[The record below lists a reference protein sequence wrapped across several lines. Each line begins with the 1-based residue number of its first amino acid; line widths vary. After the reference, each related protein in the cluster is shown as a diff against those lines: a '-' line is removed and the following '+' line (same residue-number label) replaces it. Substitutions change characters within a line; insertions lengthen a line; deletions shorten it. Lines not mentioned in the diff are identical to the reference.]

1 MQITGNDLI
10 AAFEQFAPP
19 SLAIPHDPIGIQ
31 IGDGN
36 RVIHTVLVTLDVRP
50 AVVEEAVAL
59 HADMIFAH
67 HPVVFHPA
75 KNLNYADPQ
84 HALYAELIR
93 QNILVY
99 AAHTNY
105 DRASGGMNDVLATTL
120 GLADVQPFI
129 ADGEGTNMG
138 RIGQL
143 PTTMSLA
150 AFIDQVKQQLEL
162 NGVRV
167 IARNL
172 QRPVRTVAVLGGSG
186 SEWWPDALAAGA
198 DVYVTG
204 DVTYHT
210 GHDMLAADLP
220 VIDAGHHI
228 EHVMKQAV
236 RTKLMSWAQENDWAV
251 QILAAALNTDPFTF
265 R

>member
-120 GLADVQPFI
+120 GLADVQPLSRMVR
-129 ADGEGTNMG
+129 A
-138 RIGQL
+138 
-143 PTTMSLA
+143 PT
-150 AFIDQVKQQLEL
+150 
-162 NGVRV
+162 
-167 IARNL
+167 
-172 QRPVRTVAVLGGSG
+172 
-186 SEWWPDALAAGA
+186 WDALGNCRPQC
-198 DVYVTG
+198 
-204 DVTYHT
+204 HWR
-210 GHDMLAADLP
+210 HLL
-220 VIDAGHHI
+220 
-228 EHVMKQAV
+228 
-236 RTKLMSWAQENDWAV
+236 TKSNSNLS
-251 QILAAALNTDPFTF
+251 
-265 R
+265 